1 MGFCPECRYEFK
13 ENIKRCPDCEVE
25 LIDELPPE
33 QEPEEKWVLVKDLES
48 DIFADMVKEALE
60 NEGIPSI
67 IKSDFFH
74 EGFLTEPT
82 SFPGSHSAVFV
93 PENHADAAEIIIDNI
108 TD

>member
-13 ENIKRCPDCEVE
+13 DHIKKCPDCEVKLVE
-25 LIDELPPE
+25 ELPSE
-33 QEPEEKWVLVKDLES
+33 HESEEKLVLVKSLDS
-48 DIFADMVKEALE
+48 DVMADMIKEALME
-60 NEGIPSI
+60 EGIPSI

-93 PENHADAAEIIIDNI
+93 PEHQAEAAEVIIDNI
-108 TD
+108 TE